1 MNYAAPAAAC
11 AADVLELLA
20 RSGRAH
26 SVTEMSRALETSRSL
41 VFRVVRELEARSLL
55 RATESGRYW
64 LGLGALEIGGAFVAH
79 VDHADSA
86 RRVLRE
92 LSARTGETSNLGVLS
107 GSDVLYLM
115 KQDGPNSVMTISYA
129 GKRLPANC
137 TALGKALLAALP
149 DREVRGIFGERC
161 PRLTPRSITSTSK
174 LLKELS
180 LVRERGYAI
189 DNGETI
195 LGRCCVAMRVE
206 MSALDAQAAA
216 VSVSSSS
223 DVFRASRA
231 EFIAAA
237 RHACEQLTRESV
249 ARDVLGSH
257 EDSFGIASVG

>member
-1 MNYAAPAAAC
+1 
-11 AADVLELLA
+11 
-20 RSGRAH
+20 
-26 SVTEMSRALETSRSL
+26 
-41 VFRVVRELEARSLL
+41 
-55 RATESGRYW
+55 
-64 LGLGALEIGGAFVAH
+64 
-79 VDHADSA
+79 
-86 RRVLRE
+86 
-92 LSARTGETSNLGVLS
+92 
-107 GSDVLYLM
+107 M
-115 KQDGPNSVMTISYA
+115 KQDGPNSAMTISYV

-149 DREVRGIFGERC
+149 DREVRGLFGERC

-180 LVRERGYAI
+180 LVRERRYAV